1 LNWTNRFGGRHK
13 ALVAT
18 DRLGYPY
25 SLCTAL
31 IKRGRVCQL
40 RSLTMTTLRLL
51 SAAALLALATS
62 ASATSFVI
70 TTDWTVDA
78 LGSSSDATSSST
90 KDDKVILAARDDA
103 ASFVAS
109 QGAIRGVQ
117 LEAALQ
123 QIHQQSPELQATD
136 AQLAQAILAY

>member
-1 LNWTNRFGGRHK
+1 
-13 ALVAT
+13 
-18 DRLGYPY
+18 
-25 SLCTAL
+25 
-31 IKRGRVCQL
+31 
-40 RSLTMTTLRLL
+40 MTTLRLL